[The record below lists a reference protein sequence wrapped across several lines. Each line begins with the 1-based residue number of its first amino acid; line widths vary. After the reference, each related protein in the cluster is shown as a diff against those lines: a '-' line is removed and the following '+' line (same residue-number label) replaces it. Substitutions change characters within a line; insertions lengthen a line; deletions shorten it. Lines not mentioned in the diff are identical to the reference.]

1 MGIQVKDLHFSYGSH
16 EVLKGLS
23 FSLQPG
29 RVACLL
35 GKNGAGKSTLFR
47 CLLGLSSRYR
57 GEISLGGRPIRN
69 LSRTEF
75 AKKIAYIPQSGA
87 PTFNF
92 TVMQVVLM
100 GRAVHI
106 SAFSTPKPED
116 ERAAEAALETL
127 GIAHLRDAG
136 YAQISGGE
144 RQLVTI
150 ARALAQQA
158 GILVM
163 DEPTANLDYGNQYRV
178 LRQVH
183 DLSRQGYLIL
193 FSSHNPEHAFL
204 FADEALVLEDG
215 LITLAGAPA
224 EILTQQTLEEL
235 YEIPILLS
243 DMNCEGRSVR
253 VCMPRS
259 LS

>member
-1 MGIQVKDLHFSYGSH
+1 M
-16 EVLKGLS
+16 
-23 FSLQPG
+23 
-29 RVACLL
+29 C
-35 GKNGAGKSTLFR
+35 
-47 CLLGLSSRYR
+47 
-57 GEISLGGRPIRN
+57 IRD
-69 LSRTEF
+69 S
-75 AKKIAYIPQSGA
+75 
-87 PTFNF
+87 
-92 TVMQVVLM
+92 
-100 GRAVHI
+100 
-106 SAFSTPKPED
+106 
-116 ERAAEAALETL
+116 
-127 GIAHLRDAG
+127 
-136 YAQISGGE
+136 
-144 RQLVTI
+144 VTI